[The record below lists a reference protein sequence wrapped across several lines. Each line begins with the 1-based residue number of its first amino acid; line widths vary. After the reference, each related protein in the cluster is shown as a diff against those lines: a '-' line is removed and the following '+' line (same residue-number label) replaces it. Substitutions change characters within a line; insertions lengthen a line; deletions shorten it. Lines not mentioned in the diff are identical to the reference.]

1 MENTENI
8 KITEPQDEFLTDEN
22 KETHIEEN
30 YFFKN
35 EEWKI
40 MIKTRVIPKPQEPQ
54 EQKFARV
61 FEKLKSSTNLT
72 AEDLEGVVFDDK
84 QIGDLI
90 LERVFDGNPHAEI
103 ALQAKVLSMMV
114 TGQLDA
120 EKMKQ
125 MYKVQEEINEIR
137 EFFGLKRI

>member
-1 MENTENI
+1 
-8 KITEPQDEFLTDEN
+8 
-22 KETHIEEN
+22 
-30 YFFKN
+30 
-35 EEWKI
+35 

-103 ALQAKVLSMMV
+103 ALQAKVLSMMIS
-114 TGQLDA
+114 GQLDA